1 MAQRTNR
8 RRFIQTTAAVG
19 TGYWVAGG
27 VSPRESRAAIDEVS
41 FACIGVG
48 GKGSSDSDDA
58 GRNGNVVAIC
68 DVDDRNL
75 GNAAIKWPDAKKYN
89 DYRKMLEQMGKS
101 IDAVTVSIPDHS
113 HAPAAALSLKMGKAT
128 FTQKPLTK
136 SIHEARVLGEM
147 AAAAKVATQ
156 MGNQGTANSTLRR
169 SAALIQAGA
178 IGKVTEVHV
187 WTNRPVWPQGLG
199 QPTDTPPIPPYLK
212 WDLFLGPA
220 PERPYHPAY
229 HPFKWRGW
237 WDFGTGALGD
247 MACHT
252 LNMSF
257 MALNLRDPTS
267 VVAETTGHN
276 KETYPASSQIVF
288 EFPKIGDRDAVKMI
302 WYDGG
307 NKPPAELLPTREQMV
322 GEDGKPL
329 IAEDNQYRNVLNTGA
344 LVVGDKGS
352 LLSPADYGSDSRHT
366 GIWADGEYR
375 VQTGIKDPDVEFDVS
390 PGHFKE
396 WVAAIKSGGQSVSNF
411 PNYAGPLTETILLGN
426 LAVWADGKKI
436 EWDAK
441 NLVAT
446 NAPEVAHIV
455 KPEYR
460 DGYTLDWKLEAT

>member
-8 RRFIQTTAAVG
+8 RRFIQTTAAAGVG
-19 TGYWVAGG
+19 FWAGGG
-27 VSPRESRAAIDEVS
+27 VSPRPSRAAIDEIS

-48 GKGSSDSDDA
+48 GKGSSDSSEA
-58 GRNGNVVAIC
+58 GKNGNIVAIC
-68 DVDDRNL
+68 DIDDRRL
-75 GNAAIKWPDAKKYN
+75 GSASGKYPNAKKYH
-89 DYRKMLEQMGKS
+89 DYRKMMEQMGSS
-101 IDAVTVSIPDHS
+101 IDAVTVSTPDHT
-113 HAPAAALSLKMGKAT
+113 HAPAASLSLIMGKAT

-136 SIHEARVLGEM
+136 SIYEARVLGEL
-147 AAAAKVATQ
+147 ATKANVATQ

-169 SAALIQAGA
+169 SAALIKAGA
-178 IGKVTEVHV
+178 IGTVSEVHV
-187 WTNRPVWPQGLG
+187 WTNRPVWPQGLDR
-199 QPTDTPPIPPYLK
+199 PTDVHSIPDHIK

-220 PERPYHPAY
+220 PARPYHPAY
-229 HPFKWRGW
+229 QPFKWRGW

-276 KETYPASSQIVF
+276 KETYPAASKINF
-288 EFPKIGDRDAVKMI
+288 EFPAIGDRPAVKMI

-307 NKPPAELLPTREQMV
+307 NKPSADLFHNGVP
-322 GEDGKPL
+322 K
-329 IAEDNQYRNVLNTGA
+329 TGA

-352 LLSPADYGSDSRHT
+352 FLSPGDYGSDASKS
-366 GIWADGEYR
+366 GVISNGEFTPLR
-375 VQTGIKDPDVEFDVS
+375 SIKDPEVEYPVS

-396 WVAAIKSGGQSVSNF
+396 WVAAIEGGTPSLSNF
-411 PNYAGPLTETILLGN
+411 PNYSGPLTETILLGN

-441 NLVAT
+441 NLVAA

-460 DGYTLDWKLEAT
+460 DGYTMDWKLGAT

>member
-1 MAQRTNR
+1 MAQRSNR

-19 TGYWVAGG
+19 VGYWAGGG
-27 VSPRESRAAIDEVS
+27 VSPRPSRAAIDEIS

-48 GKGSSDSDDA
+48 GKGDSDSQDA
-58 GRNGNVVAIC
+58 GRSGNVVGIC
-68 DVDDRNL
+68 DINDRNL
-75 GNAAIKWPDAKKYN
+75 LVAQGRWPKAKKYN
-89 DYRKMLEQMGKS
+89 DYRKMLDQIGSS
-101 IDAVTVSIPDHS
+101 IDAVTVSTPDHS

-156 MGNQGTANSTLRR
+156 MGNQGTANSTLRQ
-169 SAALIQAGA
+169 SAALIKAGA
-178 IGKVTEVHV
+178 IGNVTEVHV
-187 WTNRPVWPQGLG
+187 WTNRPVWPQGLEY
-199 QPTDTPPIPPYLK
+199 PTDTPAVPAHIH

-220 PERPYHPAY
+220 QERPYNPAY
-229 HPFKWRGW
+229 TPFKWRGW
-237 WDFGTGALGD
+237 WDYGTGALGD

-267 VVAETTGHN
+267 VVATTSGHN
-276 KETYPASSQIVF
+276 KQSYPGASKIVF
-288 EFPKIGDRDAVKMI
+288 EFPQIGDRGAIKMV

-307 NKPPAELLPTREQMV
+307 NKPPAELLPPREAFI
-322 GEDGKPL
+322 GDDGKQM
-329 IAEDNQYRNVLNTGA
+329 IADDNRYRNMLNTGA

-366 GIWADGEYR
+366 GIWANGEYHL
-375 VQTGIKDPDVEFDVS
+375 QSNIKDPAVEYVTS

-396 WVAAIKSGGQSVSNF
+396 WVEAIKNGTQSVSNF

-441 NLVAT
+441 NLIAK

-460 DGYTLDWKLEAT
+460 DGYTLDWDLPAT